1 MTELIRIDPT
11 ARLDALRS
19 QVAQFRRTHIVVELP
34 DGWEGLANAAR
45 MRLLQRQ
52 VQVQRCHMAVVTRD
66 AATVRAAHA
75 VGVPVF
81 GEVET
86 AFAREWRMDPT
97 LPLVDLRNPA
107 LGLPEP
113 PRYRREKVLTQTALP
128 QQYQARQRRI
138 ATEERARRRSIPS
151 WLVWVGYGGMAGLIV
166 LLLALFGLFV
176 LPAATIT
183 VTPGTAPLSVTTRLV
198 ADPDIEESN
207 LAARKIK
214 GRLVETIIEE
224 QAVSNTSGSLQKP
237 TINATGEVVFS
248 NLGTEEVR
256 VPLGTTVSTGTGT
269 PVSFRTLNEGVI
281 PGGVGQRVAVAVE
294 ALEPGISGNVRA
306 NTITNIDGPLRFRAR
321 VSNPNGTG
329 GGGSELVRA
338 VTQADKDKLLE
349 ETQARAEG
357 RAVAALQ
364 EKLNPGEWLP
374 PESVQ
379 TFVVAQAFDQYN
391 DDAADQ
397 VNLTLRLLVQGVA
410 VDEAE
415 AREVLQAAAESE
427 MPAQAKLVANSLV
440 GQRVPGAA
448 PVGRG
453 VEFTMTV
460 NADYVIPVDPA
471 EVRSAVAGQTE
482 EEAAR
487 TLNERWLLA
496 APPNFYR
503 DPQWLATL
511 PALPSRI
518 QVRVNYGDTAA
529 AGPAAAV
536 PATP

>member
-1 MTELIRIDPT
+1 
-11 ARLDALRS
+11 
-19 QVAQFRRTHIVVELP
+19 
-34 DGWEGLANAAR
+34 
-45 MRLLQRQ
+45 
-52 VQVQRCHMAVVTRD
+52 
-66 AATVRAAHA
+66 
-75 VGVPVF
+75 
-81 GEVET
+81 
-86 AFAREWRMDPT
+86 
-97 LPLVDLRNPA
+97 
-107 LGLPEP
+107 
-113 PRYRREKVLTQTALP
+113 
-128 QQYQARQRRI
+128 
-138 ATEERARRRSIPS
+138 
-151 WLVWVGYGGMAGLIV
+151 
-166 LLLALFGLFV
+166 
-176 LPAATIT
+176 
-183 VTPGTAPLSVTTRLV
+183 
-198 ADPDIEESN
+198 
-207 LAARKIK
+207 
-214 GRLVETIIEE
+214 
-224 QAVSNTSGSLQKP
+224 
-237 TINATGEVVFS
+237 
-248 NLGTEEVR
+248 
-256 VPLGTTVSTGTGT
+256 
-269 PVSFRTLNEGVI
+269 
-281 PGGVGQRVAVAVE
+281 
-294 ALEPGISGNVRA
+294 
-306 NTITNIDGPLRFRAR
+306 
-321 VSNPNGTG
+321 
-329 GGGSELVRA
+329 
-338 VTQADKDKLLE
+338 
-349 ETQARAEG
+349 
-357 RAVAALQ
+357 
-364 EKLNPGEWLP
+364 
-374 PESVQ
+374 VQ